1 MKSLTVTEA
10 AASLGVARSTLLHQ
24 IKNGAIKATKV
35 GPIWTITE
43 REVERYRRESLGKRG
58 RSVPK

>member
-10 AASLGVARSTLLHQ
+10 AESLGVARSTLLHQ
-24 IKNGAIKATKV
+24 IKNGAIKATRI

-43 REVERYRRESLGKRG
+43 REVERYRSVSLGKRG
-58 RSVPK
+58 RSVK

>member
-24 IKNGAIKATKV
+24 IKNGAIKANRV
-35 GPIWTITE
+35 GPLWVITE
-43 REVERYRRESLGKRG
+43 REVERYRAVSLGKRG
-58 RSVPK
+58 RAK

>member
-10 AASLGVARSTLLHQ
+10 AASLGVNRSTLLHQ

-35 GPIWTITE
+35 GPIWVLTE
-43 REVERYRRESLGKRG
+43 REVERYRTVSLGKRG
-58 RSVPK
+58 RAK

>member
-10 AASLGVARSTLLHQ
+10 AASLGLARSTLLHQ
-24 IKNGAIKATKV
+24 ITNGAIKATRV

-43 REVERYRRESLGKRG
+43 REVEHYRATSKGRPGRVKR
-58 RSVPK
+58 P

>member
-10 AASLGVARSTLLHQ
+10 ASSLGLSRSTLLHQ

-58 RSVPK
+58 RAK